1 MPQLTLPWM
10 ITARDFLR
18 IESDVIDTIVS
29 LYVKGV
35 LEVSMRRD
43 EGRDMQGHIL
53 PKRTR
58 VRRELHQR
66 AAKMSKAVVKKK
78 RGWTE

>member
-1 MPQLTLPWM
+1 M

>member
-1 MPQLTLPWM
+1 M

-58 VRRELHQR
+58 VRRELQQG